1 VKVGD
6 LGEHALLARILTRLP
21 RPATEVL
28 VGPGDD
34 AAVIAPGRNTRL
46 VVTTDA
52 LVEGIHFS
60 RAWSSPWDI
69 GHKALAV
76 NLSDLAAMGARA
88 RWALL
93 SLAIA
98 DVWSVSEI
106 DELVD
111 GVSAVARRFDVS
123 VAGGNLTRSPTGLTV
138 DVTAGGEVGPR
149 RWLTRSGGRPG
160 DELWLSGTI
169 GGSAAALAALSEGSG
184 AADDRLRDCVARHR
198 RPEPRVRL
206 GLALARGR
214 AARAAMDLS
223 DGLADAVSQV
233 AAASG
238 CGAMI
243 QAESLPIDA
252 AAREWWTARGLDPVV
267 EAVRGGEDYELL
279 AAVPARW
286 TGRLRAV
293 RRHVADPP
301 LTRIGVLTR
310 DPAVAIERGGRREPM
325 PRGFE
330 HFNPTVDLSGQFTSS
345 LIR

>member
-1 VKVGD
+1 VKLGD

-21 RPATEVL
+21 RPATDVL

-52 LVEGIHFS
+52 LVEGVHFS
-60 RAWSSPWDI
+60 RAWSSPRDI

-76 NLSDLAAMGARA
+76 NLSDLAAMGARP
-88 RWALL
+88 RWALV

-98 DVWSVSEI
+98 DTWSVSEI

-111 GVSAVARRFDVS
+111 GLSAVARRFDVS
-123 VAGGNLTRSPTGLTV
+123 VAGGNLTRSPAGLMA
-138 DVTAGGEVGPR
+138 DVTAGGEVAPR

-169 GGSAAALAALSEGSG
+169 GGSAAALAAMSEGPT
-184 AADDRLRDCVARHR
+184 ADDDRLRGCLEKHR

-206 GLALARGR
+206 GLALARSR

-223 DGLADAVSQV
+223 DGLADAVTQL

-238 CGAMI
+238 CGATI
-243 QAESLPIDA
+243 RAEALPIDA
-252 AAREWWTARGLDPVV
+252 EAREWWAARGQDPVL
-267 EAVRGGEDYELL
+267 AAAKGGEDYELL

-286 TGRLRAV
+286 SGRLRAV
-293 RRHVADPP
+293 RRHVADPA

-310 DPAVAIERGGRREPM
+310 DPAVVIERAGQRAPM
-325 PRGFE
+325 PGGFE
-330 HFNPTVDLSGQFTSS
+330 HFRGA
-345 LIR
+345 